1 MVQSTCGNPPPPAPR
16 PPQEPQLTTM
26 TTLMLKSAGCQ
37 IVHGRRCI
45 MHCAGGWRSRRR
57 KMLSDVASNST
68 HLEARCLPLNAVE
81 TSSCQLRLATS
92 SSLPSLTDEEESTIE
107 RLAANIL
114 SRDND
119 CKVVDENNDISSRNM
134 SQRISLSKAITLVE
148 SQSPRKRRMADMLLE
163 RLKQSAST
171 FNSASSFRLGI
182 AGPPGVGKSTFVEAF
197 GMYVLGMKENEQANP
212 SSFRPEKLAVLCID
226 PSSHVTG
233 GSILGDKT
241 RMSTLSY
248 HPRAFVRPSP
258 SSGHL
263 GGLGAYTY
271 DAASL
276 CELAGY
282 ELTII
287 ETVGVGQSEVELAE
301 CCDLFLLMLAP
312 GGGDELQGFKKG
324 IVEVADMLVVNKA
337 DGETQTMARK
347 TANEYKKAIGLLRKT
362 SDWWG
367 GSEGCGGTTPPV
379 LLVSAKTGYGL
390 EELWDTIIKYQ
401 QFVKSSGFLLEKRR
415 RQNRYWMWKYLRA
428 HFLEMTM
435 QDPRVQRRKEDIE
448 RLLDGGS
455 VAPRVAAAEL
465 WKNIVGG
472 VDECERNQNDLRKV
486 LESAQS

>member
-1 MVQSTCGNPPPPAPR
+1 MT
-16 PPQEPQLTTM
+16 TTM
-26 TTLMLKSAGCQ
+26 MLKSAGCQ
-37 IVHGRRCI
+37 IVRGRRCI
-45 MHCAGGWRSRRR
+45 MHLAGGWRSRRR
-57 KMLSDVASNST
+57 QILPDVASNSN
-68 HLEARCLPLNAVE
+68 HLEARFVPLHAIE
-81 TSSCQLRLATS
+81 RPISSCQLRLATS
-92 SSLPSLTDEEESTIE
+92 SSLPSLTNEEESKID
-107 RLAANIL
+107 RLAADIL
-114 SRDND
+114 SRNND
-119 CKVVDENNDISSRNM
+119 CKVVDEKSNNISSQNI

-148 SQSPRKRRMADMLLE
+148 SKSPRKRLMADMLLE
-163 RLKQSAST
+163 RLKQSASDY
-171 FNSASSFRLGI
+171 NSVSSFRLGI

-197 GMYVLGMKENEQANP
+197 GVYVLGMKENEQANL
-212 SSFRPEKLAVLCID
+212 SSFRPETVAVLCID

-241 RMSTLSY
+241 RMPTLSY

-312 GGGDELQGFKKG
+312 GGGDELQGSKKG

-347 TANEYKKAIGLLRKT
+347 TANEYKKAIGLLRKP

-367 GSEGCGGTTPPV
+367 SSEGCGCTTPPV
-379 LLVSAKTGYGL
+379 FLVSAKTGYGF
-390 EELWDTIIKYQ
+390 EELWDTIVKYRHY
-401 QFVKSSGFLLEKRR
+401 VKSSDKLEEKRK
-415 RQNRYWMWKYLRA
+415 RQNRYFMWKYLQA

-435 QDPRVQRRKEDIE
+435 KDQRVKKRKEDIE
-448 RLLDGGS
+448 RLLDGGL
-455 VAPRVAAAEL
+455 VTPRVAAAEL
-465 WKNIVGG
+465 WRNIVGN
-472 VDECERNQNDLRKV
+472 VDDKFE
-486 LESAQS
+486 